1 MGVRVVAVGRTTSQ
15 LEELAAQFGV
25 IPISLDVSDAD
36 SVANAVGHV
45 ESNWGPIDLL
55 VNNAA
60 TSGTADAA
68 WLNSPSDW
76 WRVFEVNVLGTY
88 LCCRSIL
95 PSMLSRGKGHI
106 VNVASGAAHYRVDD
120 AEDLISTAYM
130 ASKAAVIRFSE
141 TLAAEV
147 HASGVRV
154 FAISPGM
161 VKTEMTS
168 TLFADIWDV
177 PDIWSPPELT
187 AELVEFI
194 ASGAIDGLSGRFI
207 HARTDDWRSFPEQTA
222 KILAEDLNALR
233 ITLPL
238 NSKDE

>member
-1 MGVRVVAVGRTTSQ
+1 MRVVAVARTTSQ
-15 LEELAAQFGV
+15 LEDLAAQFGI

-36 SVANAVGHV
+36 AVANAVAQV

-55 VNNAA
+55 VNNAG
-60 TSGTADAA
+60 TSGNANAT
-68 WLNSPSDW
+68 WLNSPSEW

-95 PSMLSRGKGHI
+95 PTMLSRGEGRI
-106 VNVASGAAHYRVDD
+106 INVASGAAHYRVDD
-120 AEDLISTAYM
+120 VEDVISTAYM

-147 HASGVRV
+147 RASGVRV
-154 FAISPGM
+154 FAISPGL

-177 PDIWSPPELT
+177 ADIWSPPELT

-194 ASGAIDGLSGRFI
+194 ASGAIDELSGRYI
-207 HARTDDWRSFPEQTA
+207 HARTDDWRSFPGQMT
-222 KILAEDLNALR
+222 KILADDLNALR

-238 NSKDE
+238 KSKDQ